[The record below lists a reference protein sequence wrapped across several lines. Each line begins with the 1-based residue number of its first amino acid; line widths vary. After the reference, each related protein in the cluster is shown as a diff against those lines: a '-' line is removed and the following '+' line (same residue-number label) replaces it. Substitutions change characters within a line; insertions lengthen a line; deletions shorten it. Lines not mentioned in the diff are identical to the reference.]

1 MDKLSKEELLKLIAT
16 SEKPK
21 KARKK
26 PDLDE
31 EKKLAMLERL
41 ANMRETVKKNREAKK
56 TVETP
61 AIKEKDIDEVF
72 EKKYGTKFDKMNE
85 LLTDLNENTK
95 EVVKLKREKA
105 AKREI
110 KPEPEPEKP
119 APLANEGKPL
129 AHPVKGSGGL
139 PPPAPVRVP
148 FPIPNTPIFRKGN
161 TRF

>member
-95 EVVKLKREKA
+95 EVVKLKKEKA

-119 APLANEGKPL
+119 APLAK
-129 AHPVKGSGGL
+129 AAA
-139 PPPAPVRVP
+139 PPTPIVPMPAPVRVP
-148 FPIPNTPIFRKGN
+148 FPIPNAPIFRKNN

>member
-1 MDKLSKEELLKLIAT
+1 MEKLSKEELLKLIAT

-56 TVETP
+56 TAVESP

-119 APLANEGKPL
+119 APLAKAP
-129 AHPVKGSGGL
+129 A
-139 PPPAPVRVP
+139 PPAPVVPVRVP

>member
-56 TVETP
+56 TVEDR
-61 AIKEKDIDEVF
+61 KS
-72 EKKYGTKFDKMNE
+72 
-85 LLTDLNENTK
+85 
-95 EVVKLKREKA
+95 VV
-105 AKREI
+105 
-110 KPEPEPEKP
+110 
-119 APLANEGKPL
+119 
-129 AHPVKGSGGL
+129 
-139 PPPAPVRVP
+139 
-148 FPIPNTPIFRKGN
+148 
-161 TRF
+161 